1 MANVCVEIMNML
13 GIKFN
18 VGENSFVELFIWVD
32 FGSLEWMIILEEQNQ
47 NLLSIK
53 IILGAKTS

>member
-18 VGENSFVELFIWVD
+18 VGESSFVELFIWVD
-32 FGSLEWMIILEEQNQ
+32 FGSL
-47 NLLSIK
+47 
-53 IILGAKTS
+53 